1 MIREAAVRQGV
12 DYSQF
17 QRTNHVGLQVGTVRT
32 TVGRH
37 TEISNLTAEQLF
49 KQLEPALG
57 EDRWRK
63 K

>member
-1 MIREAAVRQGV
+1 MIREAAAGQGV
-12 DYSQF
+12 GYAEF
-17 QRTNHVGLQVGTVRT
+17 QRTNHLGLQVGVVRT

-37 TEISNLTAEQLF
+37 TEISNLTAERLF

-57 EDRWRK
+57 EDWWRK